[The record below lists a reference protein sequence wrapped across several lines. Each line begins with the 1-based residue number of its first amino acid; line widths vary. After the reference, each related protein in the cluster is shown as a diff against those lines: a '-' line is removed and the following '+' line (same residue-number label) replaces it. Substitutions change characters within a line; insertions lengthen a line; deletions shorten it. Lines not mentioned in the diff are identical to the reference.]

1 MRTFPV
7 NQSDGPF
14 VEACDP
20 ARFIS
25 IYRLLLL
32 RSVRMQKRLDGAS
45 LVHGPIAF
53 SHLIEGQS
61 QIENLA
67 GIDLAVQHQID
78 QFRQVA
84 TNWSRSTVKMNMRV
98 EQLLAIERDIMRNA
112 YIAHVTA
119 GARGFDRLH
128 HGFLSADAF
137 ENRVSADSVRQ
148 FFNARNAVITSLGD
162 DVSG

>member
-1 MRTFPV
+1 MRTLPV

-25 IYRLLLL
+25 ICRLPLL
-32 RSVRMQKRLDGAS
+32 RAVRMQKCLDGAT
-45 LVHGPIAF
+45 LIHGPVAF
-53 SHLIEGQS
+53 SHLIERQS

-84 TNWSRSTVKMNMRV
+84 TNWSRSTMKMNMRV

-112 YIAHVTA
+112 YIA
-119 GARGFDRLH
+119 
-128 HGFLSADAF
+128 
-137 ENRVSADSVRQ
+137 
-148 FFNARNAVITSLGD
+148 
-162 DVSG
+162 